1 MQVYVPAASNQ
12 LIDQE
17 NVNSKKPSRHKI
29 QGYPK
34 SLKLYR
40 VSNSPFWQMHI
51 RFGNHIVTKT
61 SKTSDLLIAETRAK
75 AFFNE
80 LIGFRYTPHQTYQ
93 ATANDKSSRFSDV
106 AEKVINSECQRKLL
120 GEITEATFNN
130 FRYRIN
136 GCLLP
141 MFGHRDIKEIS
152 QKDIHHLITTLSDR
166 QLGSI
171 SVSQHLQSL
180 KKILHYALENELI
193 YRIPLFPK
201 IRKKFLPRGG
211 FTLHEYLLLT
221 KTARKL
227 SDISSPDLVIT
238 HRNRAGGVFTKSSNV
253 PKEMV
258 WIIRFMVN
266 GFMRPSDVIH
276 IQHKHVEIIRQENT
290 YLRLTLPE
298 TKRHKA
304 QIVTLRPAVRIYET
318 LRKYMNAMG
327 LAMPDDYLF
336 LPQIKNRK
344 IVGPLLASHFNKIL
358 SASNLKIGPLGQSRS
373 LYSLRHTAIMFRLLY
388 GQGIDLLTLAR
399 NSRTSVQMIEQF
411 YASNLTAEMNIQLLQ
426 SKRTNIAKN

>member
-1 MQVYVPAASNQ
+1 MEINTFTQTRQ
-12 LIDQE
+12 LHYKE
-17 NVNSKKPSRHKI
+17 NLKTDIPVRHTI
-29 QGYPK
+29 LGYPK
-34 SLKLYR
+34 SLKLYQ
-40 VSNSPFWQMHI
+40 VTNSPFWQIHI
-51 RFGNHIVTKT
+51 RFGSHIITKS
-61 SKTSDLLIAETRAK
+61 SKTVDLNIAEARAK
-75 AFFNE
+75 SLFNE
-80 LIGFRYTPHQTYQ
+80 LIGFRYKPHNAVNLSTS
-93 ATANDKSSRFSDV
+93 DKSTRFADI
-106 AEKVINSECQRKLL
+106 AEKVIAIEHHRQLFN
-120 GEITEATFNN
+120 EISEATFNN

-141 MFGHRDIKEIS
+141 MFGHRDVKEIN
-152 QKDIHHLITTLSDR
+152 QKDIHHLITTLNGR

-201 IRKKFLPRGG
+201 IRKQFIPRGG
-211 FTLHEYLLLT
+211 FTTSEYLVLT
-221 KTARKL
+221 RTARKL
-227 SDISSPDLVIT
+227 SKIDSPNLVIT
-238 HRNRAGGVFTKSSNV
+238 HRNRAGGAFTKSNNV
-253 PKEMV
+253 PKEMI

-304 QIVTLRPAVRIYET
+304 QIVTLRPAVRVYET
-318 LRKYMNAMG
+318 LKNYMNQLE
-327 LAMPDDYLF
+327 LASPDDYLF
-336 LPQIKNRK
+336 LPKIKNRK

-358 SASNLKIGPLGQSRS
+358 SESNLKIGPLGQSRS

-426 SKRTNIAKN
+426 SKRTIIGRN

>member
-1 MQVYVPAASNQ
+1 MPLNTSFFSKP
-12 LIDQE
+12 LIIQDAL
-17 NVNSKKPSRHKI
+17 NSSISSRHTI
-29 QGYPK
+29 DGYPK
-34 SLKLYR
+34 SLKLYK
-40 VSNSPFWQMHI
+40 VTNSPFWQMHVRI
-51 RFGNHIVTKT
+51 GNHIITKT
-61 SKTSDLLIAETRAK
+61 SKTTDLNTAEERAK
-75 AFFNE
+75 SFFNE
-80 LIGFRYTPHQTYQ
+80 LIGFRYKPHDTDKR
-93 ATANDKSSRFSDV
+93 AIDDKSTKFVDI
-106 AEKVINSECQRKLL
+106 ADKVINCEHQRQLF
-120 GEITEATFNN
+120 GEISESTFKN
-130 FRYRIN
+130 FRYRVN

-141 MFGHRDIKEIS
+141 MFGHRDIKEIN
-152 QKDIHHLITTLSDR
+152 QKDIHHLITTLSGR

-201 IRKKFLPRGG
+201 IRKQFFPRGG
-211 FTLHEYLLLT
+211 FTTKEYLLLT

-227 SDISSPDLVIT
+227 SIISTCNPIPT
-238 HRNRAGGVFTKSSNV
+238 HRNRAGGAFTKSQNV
-253 PKEMV
+253 PKEMI

-304 QIVTLRPAVRIYET
+304 QIVTLRPAVRVYEK
-318 LRKYMNAMG
+318 LKKHMDVIG
-327 LAMPDDYLF
+327 LASQEDYLF
-336 LPQIKNRK
+336 LPQLKNRK

-358 SASNLKIGPLGQSRS
+358 SESNLKTGPLGQSRS

-426 SKRTNIAKN
+426 SKRTIIGRN

>member
-1 MQVYVPAASNQ
+1 MKTKSSTQSKQ
-12 LIDQE
+12 LIYKE
-17 NVNSKKPSRHKI
+17 NLKTDTPVRHTI
-29 QGYPK
+29 PGYPK
-34 SLKLYR
+34 TLKLYQIA
-40 VSNSPFWQMHI
+40 NSPHWQMHI
-51 RFGNHIVTKT
+51 RFGNHTITKT
-61 SKTSDLLIAETRAK
+61 SKTSDLHIAEERAK
-75 AFFNE
+75 SFFNE
-80 LIGFRYTPHQTYQ
+80 LIGFRYKPHDTDKRSVD
-93 ATANDKSSRFSDV
+93 DKSTQFIDI
-106 AEKVINSECQRKLL
+106 ADKVIAFEHQRQLF
-120 GEITEATFNN
+120 GEISETTFKN
-130 FRYRIN
+130 FRYRVN

-141 MFGHRDIKEIS
+141 MFGHRDIKEIN
-152 QKDIHHLITTLSDR
+152 QKDIYHLISTLSDR

-201 IRKKFLPRGG
+201 IRKQFLPRGG
-211 FTLHEYLLLT
+211 FTTKEYLLLT

-227 SDISSPDLVIT
+227 SKISTADTTPT
-238 HRNRAGGVFTKSSNV
+238 HRNRAGGAFTRSQNV
-253 PKEMV
+253 PKEMI

-266 GFMRPSDVIH
+266 GFMRPTDIIH

-304 QIVTLRPAVRIYET
+304 QIVTLKPAVRVYEK
-318 LRKYMNAMG
+318 LKKYMDRIG
-327 LAMPDDYLF
+327 LASQEDYLF
-336 LPQIKNRK
+336 LPQVKNRK
-344 IVGPLLASHFNKIL
+344 IVGPLLSVHFNKIL
-358 SASNLKIGPLGQSRS
+358 SESNLKTGPLGQNRS

-426 SKRTNIAKN
+426 SKRTNIGRN

>member
-1 MQVYVPAASNQ
+1 MPSTTPS
-12 LIDQE
+12 LSIPFKSQE
-17 NVNSKKPSRHKI
+17 ILKSVSSARHKI
-29 QGYPK
+29 EGYPK
-34 SLKLYR
+34 SLKLYQ
-40 VSNSPFWQMHI
+40 VTNSPFWQIHI
-51 RFGNHIVTKT
+51 RFGSHVITKS
-61 SKTSDLLIAETRAK
+61 SKVVDLHIAEERAK
-75 AFFNE
+75 SFFNQ
-80 LIGFRYTPHQTYQ
+80 LIGFRYKPHDT
-93 ATANDKSSRFSDV
+93 DKRSIDNKSTQFVDI
-106 AEKVINSECQRKLL
+106 ADKVITFEHQRQLF
-120 GEITEATFNN
+120 GEISETTFKN
-130 FRYRIN
+130 FRYRVN

-141 MFGHRDIKEIS
+141 MFGHRDIKEIN

-201 IRKKFLPRGG
+201 IRKQFLPRGG
-211 FTLHEYLLLT
+211 FTTKEYLLLT

-227 SDISSPDLVIT
+227 TRISTTDPIPT
-238 HRNRAGGVFTKSSNV
+238 HRNRAGGAFTKSQNV
-253 PKEMV
+253 PKEMI

-266 GFMRPSDVIH
+266 GFMRPSDIIQ

-304 QIVTLRPAVRIYET
+304 QIVTLRPAVQVYEK
-318 LRKYMNAMG
+318 LKNHMYEIG
-327 LAMPDDYLF
+327 LASQDDYLF

-344 IVGPLLASHFNKIL
+344 IVGPLLSAHFNKIL
-358 SASNLKIGPLGQSRS
+358 FESNLKTGPLGQSRS

-426 SKRTNIAKN
+426 SKRTIIGKN

>member
-1 MQVYVPAASNQ
+1 
-12 LIDQE
+12 
-17 NVNSKKPSRHKI
+17 
-29 QGYPK
+29 
-34 SLKLYR
+34 
-40 VSNSPFWQMHI
+40 
-51 RFGNHIVTKT
+51 
-61 SKTSDLLIAETRAK
+61 
-75 AFFNE
+75 
-80 LIGFRYTPHQTYQ
+80 
-93 ATANDKSSRFSDV
+93 
-106 AEKVINSECQRKLL
+106 
-120 GEITEATFNN
+120 
-130 FRYRIN
+130 
-136 GCLLP
+136 
-141 MFGHRDIKEIS
+141 MFGYRDIKEIS

-201 IRKKFLPRGG
+201 IRKRFLPRGG

-238 HRNRAGGVFTKSSNV
+238 HRNRAGGVFTKSSSV

-318 LRKYMNAMG
+318 LRKHMNAIG

-358 SASNLKIGPLGQSRS
+358 SASNLKIGPIGQSRS

-426 SKRTNIAKN
+426 SKRTNIRKN